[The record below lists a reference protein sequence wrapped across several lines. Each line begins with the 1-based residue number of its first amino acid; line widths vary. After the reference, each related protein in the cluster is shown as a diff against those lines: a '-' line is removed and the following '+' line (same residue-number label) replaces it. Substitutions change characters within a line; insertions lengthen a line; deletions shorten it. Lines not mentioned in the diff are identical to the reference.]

1 MIEIDTR
8 REAAIA
14 ESYDIKSQLEKLEE
28 ECFELVEAIH
38 LYQETANARTTA
50 HLIEECVDVGIVL
63 RRIERSLSSSSK
75 HSELFRKM
83 YEFKTI
89 RQEIRIAIGDET
101 FGGRHQEV

>member
-1 MIEIDTR
+1 MLEIDTR

-14 ESYDIKSQLEKLEE
+14 ESYDLKSQLEKIEE
-28 ECFELVEAIH
+28 ECFELIEAIH
-38 LYQETANARTTA
+38 IYQETASARTTA

-63 RRIERSLSSSSK
+63 RRIERSLSSGSK
-75 HSELFRKM
+75 NSELFRKL
-83 YEFKTI
+83 YEFKTL